1 MKLNSPTLIPA
12 AALALLLLLQ
22 TACVANVA
30 PTITNRA
37 PIRLDPNGGIYVV
50 AREQREQIVESL
62 QNAGITL
69 ASDLGSMSY
78 ALEVRLGSGRGAQA
92 CGYTNNVAYILTA
105 AGQRLMEIKG
115 RGPTG
120 SCDPSI
126 FDEMSRE
133 LYSNLN

>member
-1 MKLNSPTLIPA
+1 MKLDSMPLAPA
-12 AALALLLLLQ
+12 VALTLLLLM
-22 TACVANVA
+22 ACAANVP
-30 PTITNRA
+30 PTITSRA
-37 PIRLDPNGGIYVV
+37 PVRLDPNGGVYVV
-50 AREQREQIVESL
+50 AKEQREEIVESL
-62 QNAGITL
+62 QDAGITL

-78 ALEVRLGSGRGAQA
+78 ALEVRLGSGRGTAA

-105 AGQRLMEIKG
+105 AGQRLMVIKG

-120 SCDPSI
+120 SCEPSI